1 MIQIV
6 KDALFDTLKMV
17 PFLFLIYVAIEYF
30 EYKYSHK
37 MKESLEK
44 AGNAGPAIGAVVG
57 TFPQCGFSVII
68 SALYTQR
75 LLTIG
80 TLLAVYLSTSD
91 EAIPIILSQPD
102 KAKVIVPIILT
113 KIVLALFAG
122 YLVDF
127 IYRRKNKK
135 VLKHIEQFEHEECHH
150 EHNVDEVGCCGHEV
164 GDKLEIKDLII
175 HPLRHT
181 AKIFAFIFAVTLII
195 NYIFFHFGDANISR
209 LFLGHSFF
217 QPFIT
222 AFVGLIPNCAAS
234 VAITQM
240 YLRGAISYG
249 SVISGLAAGGGL
261 GLLVL
266 FKENKNLKNTLTIL
280 GLLLFFSI
288 SAGVLIQYIYG

>member
-1 MIQIV
+1 MIEIV

-30 EYKYSHK
+30 EYKYSKK
-37 MKESLEK
+37 MKETLEK
-44 AGNAGPAIGAVVG
+44 AGQPGPAIGAITG

-75 LLTIG
+75 LVTIG
-80 TLLAVYLSTSD
+80 TLLAVYLATSD
-91 EAIPIILSQPD
+91 EAIPIILSRPD
-102 KAKVIVPIILT
+102 KAGIIMPIILT
-113 KIVLALFAG
+113 KIVLAFIAG
-122 YLVDF
+122 YLVDLV
-127 IYRRKNKK
+127 YRKKNEK
-135 VLKHIEQFEHEECHH
+135 VLKHIKQFEHEECHH
-150 EHNVDEVGCCGHEV
+150 GHEIDEAGCCGHEV
-164 GDKLEIKDLII
+164 GDKLEFKDLLI

-181 AKIFAFIFAVTLII
+181 AKIFAFLFAVTLLI
-195 NYIFFHFGDANISR
+195 NYAFFRYGDDNISR

-222 AFVGLIPNCAAS
+222 ALVGLIPNCAAS
-234 VAITQM
+234 VAITEM

-249 SVISGLAAGGGL
+249 SVISGLSASGGL

-266 FKENKNLKNTLTIL
+266 FRENKNLKNTLAIL

-288 SAGVLIQYIYG
+288 GAGVLIQYIYG